1 MTMRQVTMGK
11 ALSARCGGA
20 DTEGLGLARPDMSRR
35 GFLAA
40 AFAVLASGSL
50 ALTGCGGSGG
60 AAAASASGSAAGL
73 KPVRIGVPGQD
84 GTLTYAAGIAQK
96 LGYLEEELK
105 KVGYAPVYSGFAQAG
120 PAINEAFASGALDIA
135 EYGDLPGY
143 GAIAKGVGIKAF
155 ALASSLVPFGIFAT
169 EASGVKGVADL
180 AGKRV
185 VVPLGTVTHHYL
197 LETLDAAGI
206 SAKDVELMNAT
217 YDGPSIINA
226 NQADAAAAPLESLYA
241 GYSKARGSVIATS
254 NDAGAFS
261 ATYPVYY
268 RTDFHKE
275 NPKVAPAIVRALER
289 ASKLA
294 GSDAEQ
300 AADALVTKA
309 FTRAIVDKTFPN
321 GFAAFDPRITDDAK
335 QKIESLG
342 SFMKENKLSKETI
355 EVSAFFDEQVVKEA
369 LG

>member
-1 MTMRQVTMGK
+1 MSQATRKKDRTIY
-11 ALSARCGGA
+11 GA
-20 DTEGLGLARPDMSRR
+20 GAVEVSRDAASHGLSRR
-35 GFLAA
+35 GFVAMT
-40 AFAVLASGSL
+40 ASALMMGAL
-50 ALTGCGGSGG
+50 ALTGCGASGG
-60 AAAASASGSAAGL
+60 ASAAGASSSATASGL

-143 GAIAKGVGIKAF
+143 GAIAKGVGIRAF
-155 ALASSLVPFGIFAT
+155 ALANARVPFGIFAT
-169 EASGVKGVADL
+169 TASGVKAPKDL
-180 AGKRV
+180 AGKRI
-185 VVPLGTVTHHYL
+185 VVPLGTVTHQYL
-197 LETLDAAGI
+197 LETLDAAGV

-226 NQADAAAAPLESLYA
+226 GQADAAVAPLESLYA
-241 GYSKARGSVIATS
+241 GYGKAKGAVIATS
-254 NDAGAFS
+254 NDQGAFS

-268 RTDFHKE
+268 RTAFHKE
-275 NPKVAPAIVRALER
+275 NPKVAPAIARALER
-289 ASKLA
+289 AGKLA
-294 GSDAEQ
+294 QSDASK

-321 GFAAFDPRITDDAK
+321 GFAAFDPRITDAVK
-335 QKIESLG
+335 QQIERLG
-342 SFMKENKLSKETI
+342 SFMEENKLAKKS
-355 EVSAFFDEQVVKEA
+355 VSASAFFDERVVKEA